1 MTGLLLS
8 VCCCPPLVVFLLLAL
23 LVHLLSSAWCCL
35 RAAAPG
41 AVRLLLSAWCCCAW
55 CCCACCRPPAAVCL
69 LLSACCC
76 AQWDWLSVTHCL
88 LSEVATTAAFFV
100 SFWFWV
106 GLVAIAGEFF
116 RANGGTLMAHAG
128 NLVLALC
135 VVLLT
140 RLPLVST
147 HFQVCVGANW
157 LRVEA

>member
-8 VCCCPPLVVFLLLAL
+8 V
-23 LVHLLSSAWCCL
+23 
-35 RAAAPG
+35 
-41 AVRLLLSAWCCCAW
+41 LLLSASCCLVAAGPAAAPAVVRLVLSAW
-55 CCCACCRPPAAVCL
+55 RCCACCHLPAAVCL
-69 LLSACCC
+69 LLSVCCR

-88 LSEVATTAAFFV
+88 LSEVATTVAFFV

-106 GLVAIAGEFF
+106 GLVAIAGEFV

-147 HFQVCVGANW
+147 HFQVCVSVVGQVGCVCGHI
-157 LRVEA
+157 L